1 MLIKLFKLINDYK
14 SNTTRFIMKFE
25 NATRFSAG
33 KLGIGNAH
41 RRLLNT
47 DEIDSIRY
55 CLAHCAACSVGLLGD
70 FITTR
75 FQF

>member
-41 RRLLNT
+41 RRF
-47 DEIDSIRY
+47 
-55 CLAHCAACSVGLLGD
+55 
-70 FITTR
+70 FITDDIASTLGIA
-75 FQF
+75 